1 MKTTGSEYIVI
12 TGLILTVGLQLALFV
27 GSIVVELFNSLGV
40 LL

>member
-27 GSIVVELFNSLGV
+27 GGIVFELFYSIGGV
-40 LL
+40 L

>member
-12 TGLILTVGLQLALFV
+12 TGLILTVGLQVALFV
-27 GSIVVELFNSLGV
+27 GGIVVDLLNSLGC